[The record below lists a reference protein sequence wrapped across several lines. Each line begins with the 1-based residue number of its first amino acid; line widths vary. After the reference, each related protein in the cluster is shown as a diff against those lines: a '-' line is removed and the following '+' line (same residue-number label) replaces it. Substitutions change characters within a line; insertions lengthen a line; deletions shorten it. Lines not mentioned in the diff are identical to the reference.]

1 MLTIFTVPK
10 PFAGHIGIIQR
21 NAIQSWRSLRP
32 ACQVFLCGNEAGT
45 AEAAATLGVDRIPD
59 VEQNEFGTPLLSSVF
74 ASVEAQAAHDLLC
87 YVNADIIL
95 LSDFAEAAGKVAS
108 SKRRFLMVGQRW
120 DLDVTEPLEF
130 DKRNWEQALRLRVE
144 RSGSLHP
151 PSGSD
156 YFVFRRGTLG
166 PLPPFAVGRPG
177 WDNWMIYRAR
187 ERKSAV
193 VDATEAT
200 HVIHQNHAYGHVKQS
215 TGPAWEGP
223 EGDRN
228 LTLIGGNER
237 IYTLVDATHRLTP
250 GGIRRALSPTHL
262 KRRIKTMAVLGPAL
276 HRIREFLK
284 PRTRPPQPR

>member
-21 NAIQSWRSLRP
+21 NAIQSWRRMRP
-32 ACQVFLCGNEAGT
+32 ACQVFLCGDEAGT
-45 AEAAATLGVDRIPD
+45 AEAAAAVGADQIPA

-74 ASVEAQAAHDLLC
+74 AAVEARAAHDLIC
-87 YVNADIIL
+87 YVNADILL
-95 LSDFAEAAGKVAS
+95 LSDFAEAARRIAE
-108 SKRRFLMVGQRW
+108 SKQRFLMVGQRW
-120 DLDVTEPLEF
+120 DLDVTEPLDFEIP
-130 DKRNWEQALRLRVE
+130 DWEQALRSSVE

-156 YFVFRRGTLG
+156 YFVFRKGTVG
-166 PLPPFAVGRPG
+166 ALPPFAVGRPG

-187 ERKSAV
+187 DRKVAV

-200 HVIHQNHAYGHVKQS
+200 LVVHQNHAYGHVKHS

-228 LTLIGGNER
+228 LELIGSDER
-237 IYTLVDATHRLTP
+237 IYTLTDATHRLTP
-250 GGIRRALSPTHL
+250 GGIRRAHSLAHL

-276 HRIREFLK
+276 YRIRRLWK
-284 PRTRPPQPR
+284 PEARPLRPR